1 MFTEGNNNNIVV
13 CLVQLTV
20 QSKLIW
26 AEGVTLMGEEL
37 QHISFLHIDTRS
49 NASVEVLHGDCV
61 WISVDN
67 KPLLC
72 IHGEEVFANNV
83 AYDDVHWRR
92 RQDLMR

>member
-1 MFTEGNNNNIVV
+1 
-13 CLVQLTV
+13 
-20 QSKLIW
+20 
-26 AEGVTLMGEEL
+26 MGEEL
-37 QHISFLHIDTRS
+37 QHISFLHINTRS
-49 NASVEVLHGDCV
+49 NASVEVFHGDCV
-61 WISVDN
+61 WIGVDN